1 MINEYVNKLI
11 ENLPDE
17 IKNRTVPEE
26 IDLVLDGG
34 VFNGSYHVGALYFL
48 KEMER
53 RKYIKIN
60 RISGC
65 SVGSI
70 VAFLYFIDGLELM
83 AKLYDIISNEFKN
96 KMQLSCLKEIKNH
109 IEERIPKDI
118 LEKVNDKLFI
128 SYNNIKTGEKKVKSS
143 YKSVDDIINTV
154 IKSSFVPYLIDGNL
168 LYENKYIDG
177 IVPFMFE
184 ERKNKILYL
193 DLYGIDKVGY
203 LFNVKNEKTNFHRV
217 LSGLLDIHGFYIKQC
232 NTSMCSYVNDWN
244 YGNIGFNNLK
254 LLFEKVCI
262 CIIHLIIYIKSKV
275 SEEFKENIAYKIMAK
290 VSYDIFVIILENYCL

>member
-1 MINEYVNKLI
+1 MINDYVNKLI
-11 ENLPDE
+11 ENLPDN
-17 IKNRTVPEE
+17 IKNRKTPEE

-70 VAFLYFIDGLELM
+70 VAFLYYIDGLDLM
-83 AKLYDIISNEFKN
+83 PKLYHIISTEFKGS
-96 KMQLSCLKEIKNH
+96 MQLSCLKEIKKH

-118 LEKVNDKLFI
+118 CEKINDKLYI
-128 SYNNIKTGEKKVKSS
+128 SCNNIKTGEKVVKST
-143 YKSVDDIINTV
+143 YKSIDDVIETV

-168 LYENKYIDG
+168 LYKNKYVDG
-177 IVPFMFE
+177 MIPFIFK
-184 ERKNKILYL
+184 ERINKILYL
-193 DLYGIDKVGY
+193 DLYGSDKVGF
-203 LFNVKNEKTNFHRV
+203 LLNVKNEKTNFHRI
-217 LSGLLDIHGFYIKQC
+217 LSGLLDIHAFYIKQS

-244 YGNIGFNNLK
+244 YGLKAFNNLK
-254 LLFEKVCI
+254 LLIEKLCI
-262 CIIHLIIYIKSKV
+262 YIIHCIIYIKTKV
-275 SEEFKENIAYKIMAK
+275 PEEFKENILYKIIAK
-290 VSYDIFVIILENYCL
+290 ISYDVFVIILENYCF